1 MISVKVGGAFDGAD
15 DGQFSRC
22 TLVAFGSVASMVTA
36 SNPEQQRYR
45 MNFAYSPRVEA
56 LRQQLR
62 VFMDQY
68 IVPRIG
74 AWHEEVAA
82 GQYPVSFMEDL
93 KALARSE
100 GLWNLFLPSLREDE
114 PGMGL
119 SNLEYAP
126 LAEIMGR
133 VHWASEVFNCNA
145 PDTGNME
152 LLHMF
157 ATPEQRERW
166 LKPLLEGEI
175 RSAFAMTE
183 PDVPSSDA
191 TNIQTL
197 IRRDGG
203 DYVINGR
210 KWFITNASHPN
221 CRLLIV
227 MGKTDPNAETHHQQ
241 SMILVPFDTPGV
253 ELVRNIPVMNHI
265 APEGHSELL
274 LKNVRVPARNLLG
287 KEGDGFMM
295 AQARLGPGRIHHCM
309 RSIGMAE
316 LALELMVERCQE
328 RKAFGKYL
336 QQYSNVADWIAES
349 RIEIEQARLLVL
361 KTAWMIDEV
370 GAKAARMEISM
381 IKALVPRMHTRVVD
395 RAIQVYGAMGLTPDT
410 PLADMWTGGRALR
423 FADGPDQVHLRSIA
437 KMEIK
442 ASETNRGA
450 TAAYLTPPGRR

>member
-1 MISVKVGGAFDGAD
+1 
-15 DGQFSRC
+15 
-22 TLVAFGSVASMVTA
+22 
-36 SNPEQQRYR
+36 
-45 MNFAYSPRVEA
+45 MNFAYSPRTEA

-62 VFMDQY
+62 RFLDEH

-74 AWHEEVAA
+74 AWQTEVAA
-82 GQYPVSFMEDL
+82 GQFPPSFMPDL
-93 KALARSE
+93 KALARAE
-100 GLWNLFLPSLREDE
+100 GLWNLFLPALQTDE
-114 PGMGL
+114 PGTAL

-133 VHWASEVFNCNA
+133 VSWASEVFNCSA

-152 LLHMF
+152 LLHLF
-157 ATPEQRERW
+157 ATAEQRQRW
-166 LKPLLEGEI
+166 LQPLLEGQI

-191 TNIQTL
+191 SNIQTL
-197 IRRDGG
+197 IRRDG
-203 DYVINGR
+203 DEYVINGR
-210 KWFITNASHPN
+210 KWFITNAAHPD
-221 CRLLIV
+221 CKLLIV
-227 MGKTDPNAETHHQQ
+227 MGKTDPDASAHQQQ

-253 ELVRNIPVMNHI
+253 QLLRNIPVLNHLT
-265 APEGHSELL
+265 PEGHCEMVLRD
-274 LKNVRVPARNLLG
+274 VRVPLSNLLG
-287 KEGDGFMM
+287 REGDGFMM

-328 RKAFGKYL
+328 RKVFGKYL
-336 QQYSNVADWIAES
+336 HQYANIGDWVAES

-370 GAKAARMEISM
+370 GAKAARNEIAM
-381 IKALVPRMHTRVVD
+381 IKALVPGMHTRVVD
-395 RAIQVYGAMGLTPDT
+395 RAIQVYGAMGLSPDT

-437 KMEIK
+437 RMELK
-442 ASETNRGA
+442 NSEASRGA
-450 TAAYLTPPGRR
+450 TAAYLTPPDKN

>member
-1 MISVKVGGAFDGAD
+1 
-15 DGQFSRC
+15 
-22 TLVAFGSVASMVTA
+22 
-36 SNPEQQRYR
+36 

-56 LRQQLR
+56 LRTQLR
-62 VFMDQY
+62 AFMDDH
-68 IVPRIG
+68 IVPRI
-74 AWHEEVAA
+74 ALWHEEVAL
-82 GQYPVSFMEDL
+82 GHFPVPFMADL

-100 GLWNLFLPSLREDE
+100 GLWNLFLPSLQDDE
-114 PGMGL
+114 PGTGL

-152 LLHMF
+152 LLHLF
-157 ATPEQRERW
+157 ATPQQRERW

-197 IRRDGG
+197 IRREG
-203 DYVINGR
+203 DEYVINGR
-210 KWFITNASHPN
+210 KWFITNASHPD

-227 MGKTDPNAETHHQQ
+227 MGKTDPQADTHHQQ

-253 ELVRNIPVMNHI
+253 ELIRNIPVMNHI
-265 APEGHSELL
+265 APEGHSELVL
-274 LKNVRVPARNLLG
+274 RNVRVPASNLLG
-287 KEGDGFMM
+287 REGEGFMM

-328 RKAFGKYL
+328 RKAFGRYL
-336 QQYSNVADWIAES
+336 QQYSNIADRIAES

-370 GAKAARMEISM
+370 GAKAARKEIAM

-395 RAIQVYGAMGLTPDT
+395 RAMQAYGAMGLTPDT

-423 FADGPDQVHLRSIA
+423 FADGPDEVHLRSIA
-437 KMEIK
+437 RMEIK
-442 ASETNRGA
+442 ASEANRGA
-450 TAAYLTPPGRR
+450 TAAYLTPPGRN

>member
-1 MISVKVGGAFDGAD
+1 
-15 DGQFSRC
+15 
-22 TLVAFGSVASMVTA
+22 
-36 SNPEQQRYR
+36 
-45 MNFAYSPRVEA
+45 MNFAYSPRTEA

-62 VFMDQY
+62 RFLDEH

-74 AWHEEVAA
+74 AWQTEVAA
-82 GQYPVSFMEDL
+82 GQFPPSFMPDL
-93 KALARSE
+93 KALARAE
-100 GLWNLFLPSLREDE
+100 GLWNLFLPALQTDE
-114 PGMGL
+114 PGTAL

-133 VHWASEVFNCNA
+133 VSWASEVFNCSA

-152 LLHMF
+152 LLHLF
-157 ATPEQRERW
+157 ATAEQRQRW
-166 LKPLLEGEI
+166 LQPLLEGQI

-191 TNIQTL
+191 SNIQTL
-197 IRRDGG
+197 IRRDG
-203 DYVINGR
+203 DEYVINGR
-210 KWFITNASHPN
+210 KWFITNAAHPD
-221 CRLLIV
+221 CKLLIV
-227 MGKTDPNAETHHQQ
+227 MGKTDPDASAHQQQ

-253 ELVRNIPVMNHI
+253 QLLRNIPVLNHLT
-265 APEGHSELL
+265 PEGHCEMVLRD
-274 LKNVRVPARNLLG
+274 VRVPLSNLLG
-287 KEGDGFMM
+287 REGDGFMM

-328 RKAFGKYL
+328 RKVFGKYL
-336 QQYSNVADWIAES
+336 HQYANIGDWVAES

-370 GAKAARMEISM
+370 GAKAARNEIAM
-381 IKALVPRMHTRVVD
+381 IKALVPGMHTRVVD
-395 RAIQVYGAMGLTPDT
+395 RAIQVYGAMGLSPDT

-437 KMEIK
+437 HLELK
-442 ASETNRGA
+442 ASQTTRGA
-450 TAAYLTPPGRR
+450 TAAYLTPPQP